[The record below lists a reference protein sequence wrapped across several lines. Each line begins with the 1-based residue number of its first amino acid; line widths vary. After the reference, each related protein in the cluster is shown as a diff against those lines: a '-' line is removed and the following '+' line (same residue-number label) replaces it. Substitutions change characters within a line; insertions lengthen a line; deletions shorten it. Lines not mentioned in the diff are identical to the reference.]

1 MFTGL
6 VEETGE
12 ILKVEE
18 GPFLRVHIAA
28 RRVLEDLKVGDSVA
42 VDGACLTAVAVE
54 EGGFGWSSPRRP
66 CAAPPPPGGWGTG
79 PTWSGP

>member
-18 GPFLRVHIAA
+18 GPFLRVYIGA
-28 RRVLEDLKVGDSVA
+28 RKVLEDLKVGDSVA
-42 VDGACLTAVAVE
+42 VDGACLTAVAVKRRPP
-54 EGGFGWSSPRRP
+54 PRRRK
-66 CAAPPPPGGWGTG
+66 ALRASGAP
-79 PTWSGP
+79 